1 MPEAVLLYFCGAL
14 KSTSLPLCMR
24 MRFTTY
30 ASLLRRAF
38 LTFLSISVL
47 SISASAEVS
56 AEAGKKLFKANC
68 ASCHKLDK
76 KLVGPALGDVT
87 QRRSEEWL
95 LKWIRNNAEFRA
107 LGDKDANAIF
117 EEYGGSVMQAFPALT
132 DDDIKSILAYTVEGD
147 KKAAPAPGAD
157 AAAAAA
163 AAPAESASSPW
174 LMYVLGG
181 FLLINLVLLLRVRNT
196 LKQLNGE
203 NPTSLLEDLDIVT
216 KILVANKRFMTFLT
230 VVLALGFL
238 YATYSFLMGIGVE
251 QNYQPVQPIAFS
263 HKIHAGDNGVDCNY
277 CHSSARHSK
286 HSGIPSANVCMNCH
300 MYIDGS
306 EIVDAA
312 GNLKYGGERS
322 PEIQKIY
329 AAIGWDPEA
338 RTYIEGY
345 EQKPIQW
352 IRIHNLPDLAY
363 FNHAQHV
370 TAGQVECQTCHGPVQ
385 EMEEVY
391 QFSELTM
398 GWCIN
403 CHRETEIKGDNGYYA
418 GSIDGSASISDR
430 LVERF
435 HSEKITAASIGGL
448 ECGKCHY

>member
-1 MPEAVLLYFCGAL
+1 MPEAVLLYFCEAL
-14 KSTSLPLCMR
+14 KSTSSPLSMR
-24 MRFTTY
+24 MRLSPY
-30 ASLLRRAF
+30 ASLFRRTF
-38 LTFLSISVL
+38 LTFLSVSVL

-95 LKWIRNNAEFRA
+95 LQWIRNNAEFRA
-107 LGDKDANAIF
+107 SGDKDANAIF

-132 DDDIKSILAYTVEGD
+132 DDDIKSILAYTAEGD
-147 KKAAPAPGAD
+147 KKAAPAAGD
-157 AAAAAA
+157 AATAPA

-238 YATYSFLMGIGVE
+238 YATYAYLMSVGVE

-312 GNLKYGGERS
+312 GNPKYGGERS

-352 IRIHNLPDLAY
+352 VRIHNLPDLAY

-430 LVERF
+430 LVDRF
-435 HSEKITAASIGGL
+435 HNEKITAASIGGL

>member
-1 MPEAVLLYFCGAL
+1 
-14 KSTSLPLCMR
+14 
-24 MRFTTY
+24 
-30 ASLLRRAF
+30 
-38 LTFLSISVL
+38 
-47 SISASAEVS
+47 
-56 AEAGKKLFKANC
+56 
-68 ASCHKLDK
+68 
-76 KLVGPALGDVT
+76 
-87 QRRSEEWL
+87 
-95 LKWIRNNAEFRA
+95 
-107 LGDKDANAIF
+107 
-117 EEYGGSVMQAFPALT
+117 
-132 DDDIKSILAYTVEGD
+132 
-147 KKAAPAPGAD
+147 
-157 AAAAAA
+157 
-163 AAPAESASSPW
+163 
-174 LMYVLGG
+174 MYVLGG

-238 YATYSFLMGIGVE
+238 YATYSYLMGIGVE
-251 QNYQPVQPIAFS
+251 KDYQPVQPIAFS

-312 GNLKYGGERS
+312 GNPKYGGERS

-391 QFSELTM
+391 QYSELTM

>member
-14 KSTSLPLCMR
+14 KRTSLPLSMR
-24 MRFTTY
+24 MRLTPY

-38 LTFLSISVL
+38 LTFLSFSVL

-95 LKWIRNNAEFRA
+95 LRWIRNNAEFRA
-107 LGDKDANAIF
+107 SGDADAKAIF

-157 AAAAAA
+157 AAAAP
-163 AAPAESASSPW
+163 AAPAESANSPW

-238 YATYSFLMGIGVE
+238 YATYSYLMGIGVE
-251 QNYQPVQPIAFS
+251 KDYQPVQPIAFS

-306 EIVDAA
+306 EIADAA
-312 GNLKYGGERS
+312 GNPKYGGERS

-391 QFSELTM
+391 QYSELTM